1 MLGEGGAGADE
12 SGSVK
17 MVDAEGVGAKMGGSA
32 VSKDD
37 SGGGVGTGE

>member
-17 MVDAEGVGAKMGGSA
+17 MVDAEGVGAKMSCSA